1 MAYSQDQVNRL
12 RDAIAT
18 GALTV
23 RNANGEFVT
32 YRSLAEM
39 RQTLAVMEAEVA
51 GPARRRSRSI
61 YPAYSRFPAVTDDEP
76 PRSSP

>member
-1 MAYSQDQVNRL
+1 MAFTQAQIDAL
-12 RDAIAT
+12 RAAIAT

-39 RQTLAVMEAEVA
+39 RQALAMMEGETA
-51 GPARRRSRSI
+51 GATARRRVSGF
-61 YPAYSRFPAVTDDEP
+61 YPTFSRFPCDPTG
-76 PRSSP
+76 

>member
-1 MAYSQDQVNRL
+1 MSYTQAQIDALES
-12 RDAIAT
+12 AIAS

-39 RQTLAVMEAEVA
+39 RSLLAEMRRAATAPMNRGPRVA
-51 GPARRRSRSI
+51 QVHFVR
-61 YPAYSRFPAVTDDEP
+61 D
-76 PRSSP
+76 